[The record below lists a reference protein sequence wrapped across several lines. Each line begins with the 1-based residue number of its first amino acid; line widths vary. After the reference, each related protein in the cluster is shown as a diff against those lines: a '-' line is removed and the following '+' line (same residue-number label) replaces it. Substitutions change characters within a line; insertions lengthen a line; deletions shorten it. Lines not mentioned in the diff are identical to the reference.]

1 VHLIKFETMHK
12 YLIIIEKTKTG
23 FSAYVPDLPG
33 CIATGDSRTT
43 VEKNI
48 YEAVVFHIEGLKEDG
63 LEVLMPTTESEMLVF
78 AA

>member
-1 VHLIKFETMHK
+1 MHK

>member
-1 VHLIKFETMHK
+1 MHK
-12 YLIIIEKTKTG
+12 YLIIIEKTETG

-33 CIATGDSRTT
+33 CVATGGSRII

-48 YEAVVFHIEGLKEDG
+48 YEAVVFHVEGLKGEG
-63 LEVLMPTTESEMLVF
+63 LVIPKPTTESEILVF